1 MTATSLTPVTI
12 LTGFLGSGK
21 TTLLNRLVR
30 HPAAGDCAVIVNEFG
45 PVAIDHALVR
55 TASENVVLL
64 PSGCVCCQVAG
75 DLVQAMRDL
84 YYRRAAGEVPEF
96 RRAIVETTGM
106 ADPAPLA
113 RTLVELPLVAARYSL
128 SGIVTTV
135 DGVHGMDELDR
146 HPEAAKQAAVADRLV
161 VTKAD
166 LAAPAALAALEARLA
181 AINPGAP
188 VLRSANGD
196 ADPERL
202 LDTGLFRGAGRLGD
216 AGSWLNAGAYR
227 HAGAPQRAA
236 HDPHIAAFAWY
247 AEAPVPWAV
256 LEDALATLLEMAGER
271 ILRVKGLA
279 NVAGEP
285 GPVALHAVQH
295 ALYPPARL
303 PAWPDADRR
312 TRLVFIVRDLEEAF
326 VAQTLDSFVA
336 APAPR

>member
-84 YYRRAAGEVPEF
+84 YYRRAAGEVPDF

-135 DGVHGMDELDR
+135 DGVHGMGELDR

-247 AEAPVPWAV
+247 AESPVPWAV

-295 ALYPPARL
+295 TLYPPARL

>member
-135 DGVHGMDELDR
+135 DGVHGMGELDR

-247 AEAPVPWAV
+247 AESPVPWAV

-295 ALYPPARL
+295 TLYPPARL

>member
-1 MTATSLTPVTI
+1 MTATTLTPVTI

-84 YYRRAAGEVPEF
+84 YYRRAAGEVPDF

-135 DGVHGMDELDR
+135 DGVHGMDSLDR

-166 LAAPAALAALEARLA
+166 LASPAALAALEARLA

-188 VLRSANGD
+188 ALRSAHGD

-216 AGSWLNAGAYR
+216 AGSWLNSGAYR
-227 HAGAPQRAA
+227 HAGAPRPAA
-236 HDPHIAAFAWY
+236 HDPHITAFAWY
-247 AEAPVPWAV
+247 ADAPVPWAA

-295 ALYPPARL
+295 TLYPPARL